1 MKLLHRVSKHHSNK
15 FTWDYFATGH
25 SKGVADGIGGEAKS
39 MVQQQVLNKNKNTV
53 VENAADFAR
62 VCEEFMPNIC
72 VHLMAQ
78 DDLIAAQKF
87 NLWENSLEVI
97 KEGVLS
103 IWNHADKAVN
113 APSNTVTYEKH
124 SVLQQKITRKHQMQ
138 TGNFVKVVKGNF
150 RGYYAVITGESYGN
164 EIEINHFE
172 KRQCY
177 CVKRE

>member
-1 MKLLHRVSKHHSNK
+1 
-15 FTWDYFATGH
+15 
-25 SKGVADGIGGEAKS
+25 
-39 MVQQQVLNKNKNTV
+39 
-53 VENAADFAR
+53 
-62 VCEEFMPNIC
+62 
-72 VHLMAQ
+72 MAQ

-113 APSNTVTYEKH
+113 APSNTVTYEKY

-164 EIEINHFE
+164 EIEINNFE

-177 CVKRE
+177 YVLKENDMDSHTQTDSELVEGVLINTKGHYRFDHI